1 MRNILN
7 AFKKCYINTFIPND
21 KNIKAE
27 YWDNMNN
34 YLSSYLVYE
43 GEDRLISNIQFDNKY
58 TEGNKSL
65 IVLNNEDITK
75 LKKVLYKLYKKF
87 DIFIENNFDVYSI
100 LDKEKQEMIYQWVKD
115 VDEKFDIDVLASSSD
130 FNPYSLLLIDWVKEM
145 YNLISKIKDRY
156 LLIMIIHDG
165 TT

>member
-1 MRNILN
+1 MRNVLVK
-7 AFKKCYINTFIPND
+7 FKKCYINTFIPND
-21 KNIKAE
+21 KNTKAG

-43 GEDRLISNIQFDNKY
+43 GEDRLIDNIQFSNKC
-58 TEGNKSL
+58 TKGNKSF

-75 LKKVLYKLYKKF
+75 LKKILYELYKKF
-87 DIFIENNFDVYSI
+87 DTFIENNFNVYSI

-115 VDEKFDIDVLASSSD
+115 IDENFDIDVLISSSD
-130 FNPYSLLLIDWVKEM
+130 FNPYSLLLRDWAKEV
-145 YNLISKIKDRY
+145 YNLVSQIKDRY